1 MQVPPPSRFEFLEFL
16 VEVGVITPSSC
27 ETLKSRTRDEWIP
40 LGKIL
45 RQQGHLTMG
54 QLMELL
60 QVQAR
65 EPDTLLGDLAV
76 RQGLCTRADVT
87 EALRIQSDSSP
98 HPLELLLQDK
108 TCDHDRLLSA
118 LATYVRR
125 LEDRLDPVEQRR

>member
-1 MQVPPPSRFEFLEFL
+1 MQAPPQSRFDFLDFL
-16 VEVGVITPSSC
+16 VEVGVISPSLS

-60 QVQAR
+60 QLQAR
-65 EPDTLLGDLAV
+65 EPDTLIGDLAV
-76 RQGLCTRADVT
+76 RQGQCTREDVL
-87 EALRIQSDSSP
+87 EALRIQFDSSP

-108 TCDHDRLLSA
+108 TCDHDRLLAA
-118 LATYVRR
+118 LARYVRR
-125 LEDRLDPVEQRR
+125 LESRLEPVDQVH